1 MNIPFT
7 LEKVKQHPRDLL
19 LLTYYQFNMCT
30 SSIVNCGIAGE
41 IPTCFVY
48 PSKEY
53 DEVAVRRALRD

>member
-7 LEKVKQHPRDLL
+7 LEKIKQHPRDLL

-30 SSIVNCGIAGE
+30 SSIINYGTGE
-41 IPTCFVY
+41 TPTCFVY
-48 PSKEY
+48 PSREY